1 LLLKSYS
8 DASGSRGLLLNQ
20 PQALCPL
27 LTAALRRGIQVE
39 THAIGDRDNRIMLDL
54 QPMRLLRRAIRWL
67 SFMRR

>member
-1 LLLKSYS
+1 M
-8 DASGSRGLLLNQ
+8 

-39 THAIGDRDNRIMLDL
+39 THAIGDRGNRIMLDL